1 MAHRNRLTNN
11 SDETDIASLI
21 SGDTIFSIPY
31 FQRPYKWKLERLK
44 QLNSDILALVD
55 ESSDFHFLGAV
66 IVHGRRTN
74 PSDPDIFEVIDGQ
87 QRITTLFL
95 YICAAVKTIADA
107 GEYQEAAALFLKYL
121 VINRDTGAVSNFKL
135 QSCKEDRYQLTM
147 VYQDLMSSQRF
158 KETLSG
164 FVLRPMTQSGSPKG
178 ALLNNYNA
186 ANRFF
191 KDELAQ
197 GGLDRVRAIYSYMLN
212 RISVV
217 QIDVWDPTNGP
228 KIFDSLNSR
237 QEPMTVGDLVRNDV
251 FSRVANFDPTLI
263 ERIDAEKWQPFYK
276 KFERESGNL
285 FDGYFFPYGLVKNSN
300 LKKSE
305 AYSFLRKGW
314 EGISDPAIVID
325 ELSEFQDS
333 YLDFLCGTNL
343 CGHDK
348 GVADAFLR
356 FRSIRSPT
364 SILPFYMQLSN
375 SVKLESVDAS
385 TAISISELLQSF
397 LVRRAVCGYEPTGL
411 HSVFKRLWR
420 DCDGEITADRVARE
434 VAKHRTV
441 PWPDDYEF
449 SNAVRQRNLYKVGV
463 TPYLVLEFDRSLC
476 GDSPKDVPWLEHVL
490 PQNPDVAWYQVFT
503 KVEHEAMKDRLAN
516 LLPLSGEMNR
526 GLSNKPYSVKQRRF
540 REDSMF
546 KSARQFAEN
555 INEWTPKTL
564 EERAAMLAA
573 WALAR
578 WPHQRPGGSVREGD

>member
-11 SDETDIASLI
+11 SDETDIAALI

-31 FQRPYKWKLERLK
+31 FQRPYKWKPERLR

-66 IVHGRRTN
+66 IVHGRRSN

-95 YICAAVKTIADA
+95 YICAAVKTIAEA

-121 VINRDTGAVSNFKL
+121 VINRDTGVYSNFKL
-135 QSCKEDRYQLTM
+135 QSCKEDRYQLTL
-147 VYQDLMSSQRF
+147 VYQDLISNQKF
-158 KETLSG
+158 KDALAG

-178 ALLNNYNA
+178 TLLNNYHA
-186 ANRFF
+186 ALRFF
-191 KDELAQ
+191 KDELSQ
-197 GGLDRVRAIYSYMLN
+197 GGMDRVRALYSHMLN
-212 RISVV
+212 RVSVV

-251 FSRVANFDPTLI
+251 FSRVANRDPAII
-263 ERIDAEKWQPFYK
+263 ERIDAEAWQPFYK
-276 KFERESGNL
+276 KFEREGENL
-285 FDGYFFPYGLVKNSN
+285 FDGYFFPFGLVKSPN

-314 EGISDPAIVID
+314 EGTSDPAVVIA

-343 CGHDK
+343 CGHPK
-348 GVADAFLR
+348 IVAEAFSR
-356 FRSIRSPT
+356 FKSIKSPG

-375 SVKLESVDAS
+375 SVRSGEIAAEV
-385 TAISISELLQSF
+385 AISISELLESF

-420 DCDGEITADRVARE
+420 DCEGEVTAGRVARE
-434 VAKHRTV
+434 IAKHRTV
-441 PWPDDYEF
+441 PWPDNSEF
-449 SNAVRQRNLYKVGV
+449 FNAVGGRNLYKVGV
-463 TPYLVLEFDRSLC
+463 TPYLVLEFDRSLG
-476 GDSPKDVPWLEHVL
+476 GDSPQDVPWLEHVL
-490 PQNPDVAWYQVFT
+490 PQNPDPAWYEAFS
-503 KVEHEAMKDRLAN
+503 KAEHEAMKDRLAN
-516 LLPLSGEMNR
+516 LLPLSDEMNR
-526 GLSNKPYSVKQRRF
+526 GISNKPYSVKRTRF
-540 REDSMF
+540 KEDSMF
-546 KSARQFAEN
+546 KSARQFAES
-555 INEWTPKTL
+555 IEEWTPEKL
-564 EERAAMLAA
+564 EERSAILAS
-573 WALAR
+573 WALSR
-578 WPHQRPGGSVREGD
+578 WPHERPTSGIREE